1 MVDSLFPRR
10 YFSTLL
16 SLLLRRRLNRLR
28 FNRKS
33 NRKLNPFH
41 KQILM
46 VCGCRFLQGA
56 RATSIW
62 VQPMV
67 VPFPPPPIQS
77 SIDASRVPQPQVQG
91 LQPVG
96 EIQFIDQRN
105 VYDMDREARI
115 RQGRGRFSIIMF
127 YPDGRNTEPETREWR
142 PEPRANRRRP
152 PPLAHPGE
160 RAGAPRAWPVFAIHA
175 EDPLCS
181 HHLPTSWEVEDMNN
195 RVQPPACTF
204 CRSRAYAVYFRCR
217 TCGIVAC
224 SMHNS
229 VRFGLTWAQAVRVR
243 NGLRNR
249 VWIEPAGTRRGENRR
264 DENRRGWFRQAF
276 GRR

>member
-1 MVDSLFPRR
+1 
-10 YFSTLL
+10 
-16 SLLLRRRLNRLR
+16 
-28 FNRKS
+28 
-33 NRKLNPFH
+33 
-41 KQILM
+41 
-46 VCGCRFLQGA
+46 
-56 RATSIW
+56 
-62 VQPMV
+62 
-67 VPFPPPPIQS
+67 
-77 SIDASRVPQPQVQG
+77 
-91 LQPVG
+91 
-96 EIQFIDQRN
+96 
-105 VYDMDREARI
+105 MDREARI

-204 CRSRAYAVYFRCR
+204 CRSRAYAVYLRCR

>member
-1 MVDSLFPRR
+1 MVELMFPRQ
-10 YFSTLL
+10 YFSILL
-16 SLLLRRRLNRLR
+16 FLLLRRRRLLR
-28 FNRKS
+28 LKFNRKFHH
-33 NRKLNPFH
+33 KLNPFH
-41 KQILM
+41 KQTSM
-46 VCGCRFLQGA
+46 VCGILFLQV
-56 RATSIW
+56 SD
-62 VQPMV
+62 
-67 VPFPPPPIQS
+67 S
-77 SIDASRVPQPQVQG
+77 SFTPSHKTETCHFYKGIVQPQVQDFQ
-91 LQPVG
+91 LAG
-96 EIQFIDQRN
+96 EIPFIDQRN

-115 RQGRGRFSIIMF
+115 RQGRGRFSIIMY

-152 PPLAHPGE
+152 PPLARPGE
-160 RAGAPRAWPVFAIHA
+160 RARAPRAWPVFAIHA

-195 RVQPPACTF
+195 RVQAPACTF
-204 CRSRAYAVYFRCR
+204 CRSRAHAVYFRCR

-229 VRFGLTWAQAVRVR
+229 VRLGLTWAQAVRVR

-249 VWIEPAGTRRGENRR
+249 VWIEPAGTRRDENRR